1 MFFVGID
8 IAKKTHQAAITSD
21 DGKLI
26 GKTFKFSNTIDGF
39 NLLLEKLSAVTT
51 ELSQFEIGM
60 EATGHYWLNLYTWL
74 TDKNFKIH
82 VINPLQSDALRN
94 LYIRKTKTDSVD
106 SNIIA
111 DVIRIGQYSETH
123 LADDKIIS
131 LRDLSRQRFYLVD
144 MASDLKRKIIT
155 MMDRIFPE
163 YQDFFSDM
171 FGKTSVQ
178 VMKEYTSPEQILEI
192 PTEKLTQL
200 LKKASHGRF
209 TESKAKE
216 LKELASNSFAAM
228 LSSDMTTLLI
238 RQMLEQIDLLEKQIS
253 EIEKIIAAQFVQF
266 NTKLT
271 TIPGIGTTLGATIL
285 SEIGDIN
292 RFEKPKQLIAFSGM
306 DPSIKQSGNFVGTES
321 HMSKRG
327 SPFLR
332 RAVWLAAVVAVSHD
346 PLFKYHFQQKI
357 NSGKSY
363 SQAMG
368 FICHKLLNTIFA
380 ILKSGEDYNPVFPPD
395 IDVSKLAEKA
405 INSQS

>member
-1 MFFVGID
+1 MPVPRLFCAFFLI
-8 IAKKTHQAAITSD
+8 KRR
-21 DGKLI
+21 GKLDFFHSAFYYACRC
-26 GKTFKFSNTIDGF
+26 GQWGSA
-39 NLLLEKLSAVTT
+39 ERYVYSRLSA
-51 ELSQFEIGM
+51 EPSFFCPHGRWRSPEGFPCPCGNAIFFQNGNRGYKQMALLFEGETRIPSGC
-60 EATGHYWLNLYTWL
+60 AISGI
-74 TDKNFKIH
+74 F
-82 VINPLQSDALRN
+82 DASGRRMDGSSI
-94 LYIRKTKTDSVD
+94 IRSISTMHDR
-106 SNIIA
+106 SNGLGSGFAGYGI
-111 DVIRIGQYSETH
+111 Y
-123 LADDKIIS
+123 
-131 LRDLSRQRFYLVD
+131 
-144 MASDLKRKIIT
+144 
-155 MMDRIFPE
+155 PE

-178 VMKEYTSPEQILEI
+178 VMKECTSPEQILEI

-200 LKKASHGRF
+200 LRKASRGRF
-209 TESKAKE
+209 TENKAKE

-228 LSSDMTTLLI
+228 LSSDMATLLI

-253 EIEKIIAAQFVQF
+253 EIEKIIAMQFAQFK
-266 NTKLT
+266 TKLA

-292 RFEKPKQLIAFSGM
+292 RFEKPKQLIAFAGM

-346 PLFKYHFQQKI
+346 PLFKYYFQQKMH
-357 NSGKSY
+357 SGKSY

-380 ILKSGEDYNPVFPPD
+380 ILKSGEDYNPVFPSD
-395 IDVSKLAEKA
+395 IDVSKFSDEAM
-405 INSQS
+405 NSQS

>member
-51 ELSQFEIGM
+51 DLSQFEIGM

-74 TDKNFKIH
+74 SDRKFKLH

-106 SNIIA
+106 SKIIA
-111 DVIRIGQYSETH
+111 DVIRIGQYSETQ

-163 YQDFFSDM
+163 YQDFFSNM

-178 VMKEYTSPEQILEI
+178 VMKECTSPEQILEI

-200 LKKASHGRF
+200 LRKASRGRF
-209 TESKAKE
+209 TENKAKE

-253 EIEKIIAAQFVQF
+253 EIEKIIAMQFAQF
-266 NTKLT
+266 
-271 TIPGIGTTLGATIL
+271 I
-285 SEIGDIN
+285 
-292 RFEKPKQLIAFSGM
+292 
-306 DPSIKQSGNFVGTES
+306 VG
-321 HMSKRG
+321 
-327 SPFLR
+327 L
-332 RAVWLAAVVAVSHD
+332 
-346 PLFKYHFQQKI
+346 
-357 NSGKSY
+357 
-363 SQAMG
+363 
-368 FICHKLLNTIFA
+368 
-380 ILKSGEDYNPVFPPD
+380 
-395 IDVSKLAEKA
+395 
-405 INSQS
+405 

>member
-39 NLLLEKLSAVTT
+39 NLLQEKLSAVTT
-51 ELSQFEIGM
+51 DLSQFDIGM

-74 TDKNFKIH
+74 SDRNFKIH

-106 SNIIA
+106 SKIIA
-111 DVIRIGQYSETH
+111 DVIRIGQYSETQ

-144 MASDLKRKIIT
+144 MASDLKRKIIA

-163 YQDFFSDM
+163 YQNFFSDM

-178 VMKEYTSPEQILEI
+178 VMKECTSPEQILEI

-200 LKKASHGRF
+200 LRKASRGRF
-209 TESKAKE
+209 TENKAKE

-253 EIEKIIAAQFVQF
+253 EIEKIIAMQFAQF
-266 NTKLT
+266 NTKLA

-292 RFEKPKQLIAFSGM
+292 RFEKPKQLIAFAGM
-306 DPSIKQSGNFVGTES
+306 DPSIKQSGNFIGTES

-380 ILKSGEDYNPVFPPD
+380 ILKSSEDYNPVFPPD

-405 INSQS
+405 IISQS

>member
-21 DGKLI
+21 DGNLI

-51 ELSQFEIGM
+51 DLSQFEIGM

-74 TDKNFKIH
+74 SDRKFKLH

-106 SNIIA
+106 SKIIA
-111 DVIRIGQYSETH
+111 DVIRIGQYSETQ

-178 VMKEYTSPEQILEI
+178 VMKECTSPEQILEI

-200 LKKASHGRF
+200 LRKASRGRF
-209 TESKAKE
+209 TENKAKE

-253 EIEKIIAAQFVQF
+253 EIEKIIAMQFAQF
-266 NTKLT
+266 NTKLA

-292 RFEKPKQLIAFSGM
+292 RFEKPKQLIAFAGM

-346 PLFKYHFQQKI
+346 PLFKYYFQQKI
-357 NSGKSY
+357 KSGKSY

-395 IDVSKLAEKA
+395 IDVSKLAEEA

>member
-51 ELSQFEIGM
+51 DLSQFEIGM

-74 TDKNFKIH
+74 SDRKFKLH

-94 LYIRKTKTDSVD
+94 LYIRKTKTYSVD
-106 SNIIA
+106 SKIIA
-111 DVIRIGQYSETH
+111 DVIRIGQYSETQ

-178 VMKEYTSPEQILEI
+178 VMKECTSPEQILEI

-200 LKKASHGRF
+200 LRKASRGRF
-209 TESKAKE
+209 TENKAKE

-253 EIEKIIAAQFVQF
+253 EIEKIIAMQFAQF
-266 NTKLT
+266 NTKLA
-271 TIPGIGTTLGATIL
+271 TIPGIGTTLGAIIL

-292 RFEKPKQLIAFSGM
+292 RFEKPKQLIAFAGM

-346 PLFKYHFQQKI
+346 PLFRYYFQQKI
-357 NSGKSY
+357 KSGKSY
-363 SQAMG
+363 SQTMG

-395 IDVSKLAEKA
+395 IDVSKLAEEA

>member
-26 GKTFKFSNTIDGF
+26 GKAFKFANTIDGF
-39 NLLLEKLSAVTT
+39 NLFLEKLGAVNTD
-51 ELSQFEIGM
+51 LSQFEIGM

-74 TDKNFKIH
+74 SDKKFKLH

-106 SNIIA
+106 SKIIA
-111 DVIRIGQYSETH
+111 DVIRIGQYSETQ

-144 MASDLKRKIIT
+144 MASDLKRKIIA
-155 MMDRIFPE
+155 MMDRVFPE

-178 VMKEYTSPEQILEI
+178 VMKECTSPEQILEI
-192 PTEKLTQL
+192 PTENLTEIL
-200 LKKASHGRF
+200 RKASHGRF
-209 TESKAKE
+209 KESKAKE

-228 LSSDMTTLLI
+228 LSSDMISLLI
-238 RQMLEQIDLLEKQIS
+238 RQMLEQIDLLEKQVS
-253 EIEKIIAAQFVQF
+253 DIEQIIAVQFAEF
-266 NTKLT
+266 NTKID
-271 TIPGIGTTLGATIL
+271 TIPGVGTTLGATIL
-285 SEIGDIN
+285 SEIGDIS
-292 RFEKPKQLIAFSGM
+292 RFEKPKQLIAFAGM
-306 DPSIKQSGNFVGTES
+306 DPSVKQSGNFVGTES

-332 RAVWLAAVVAVSHD
+332 RAIWLASVVAVSHD
-346 PLFKYHFQQKI
+346 PLFKYLFQQKMA
-357 NSGKSY
+357 SGKSY

-368 FICHKLLNTIFA
+368 YICHKLLNTIFA
-380 ILKSGEDYNPVFPPD
+380 ILKTGEEYKPVYPPE
-395 IDVSKLAEKA
+395 IDVSKLADEA
-405 INSQS
+405 INS

>member
-21 DGKLI
+21 DGNLI

-51 ELSQFEIGM
+51 DLSQFEIGM

-74 TDKNFKIH
+74 SDRNFKIH

-106 SNIIA
+106 SKIIA
-111 DVIRIGQYSETH
+111 DVIRIGQYSETQ

-178 VMKEYTSPEQILEI
+178 VMKECTSPEQILEI

-200 LKKASHGRF
+200 LRKASRGRF
-209 TESKAKE
+209 TENKAKE

-253 EIEKIIAAQFVQF
+253 EIEKIIAMQFAQF
-266 NTKLT
+266 NTKLA

-292 RFEKPKQLIAFSGM
+292 RFEKPKQLIAFAGM

-357 NSGKSY
+357 HSGKSY

-395 IDVSKLAEKA
+395 IDVSKLADEA
-405 INSQS
+405 VNSQS

>member
-21 DGKLI
+21 DGNLI

-51 ELSQFEIGM
+51 DLSQFEIGM
-60 EATGHYWLNLYTWL
+60 EATGHYWLNLYSWL
-74 TDKNFKIH
+74 SDRNFKIH

-106 SNIIA
+106 SKIIA
-111 DVIRIGQYSETH
+111 DVIRIGQYSETQ

-131 LRDLSRQRFYLVD
+131 LRDLSRQRFFLVD
-144 MASDLKRKIIT
+144 MASDLKRKIIA

-178 VMKEYTSPEQILEI
+178 VMKECTSPEQILEI

-200 LKKASHGRF
+200 LRKASRGRF
-209 TESKAKE
+209 TENKAKE

-253 EIEKIIAAQFVQF
+253 EIEKIIAVQFAQF
-266 NTKLT
+266 NTKLG

-292 RFEKPKQLIAFSGM
+292 RFEKPKQLIAFAGM

-357 NSGKSY
+357 KSGKSY

-380 ILKSGEDYNPVFPPD
+380 ILKSGEVYNPVFPPD
-395 IDVSKLAEKA
+395 IDVSKLAEEA
-405 INSQS
+405 VNSQS

>member
-8 IAKKTHQAAITSD
+8 IAKKTHQSAITGD
-21 DGKLI
+21 DGCLI
-26 GKTFKFSNTIDGF
+26 GRTFKFSNTIDGF
-39 NLLLEKLSAVTT
+39 NLFLEKLSAVTT
-51 ELSQFEIGM
+51 DLSQFEIGM

-74 TDKNFKIH
+74 SDRNFKLH

-106 SNIIA
+106 SKIIA
-111 DVIRIGQYSETH
+111 DVIRIGEYSETQ

-131 LRDLSRQRFYLVD
+131 LRDLSRQRFFLVD
-144 MASDLKRKIIT
+144 MASDLKRKIIA

-178 VMKEYTSPEQILEI
+178 VMKECTSPEQILEI
-192 PTEKLTQL
+192 PTEKLTEM
-200 LKKASHGRF
+200 LKKASRGRF
-209 TESKAKE
+209 RESKAKE

-228 LSSDMTTLLI
+228 LSSDMTSLLI

-253 EIEKIIAAQFVQF
+253 EIEKIIAVQFAEF
-266 NTKLT
+266 NTKIA
-271 TIPGIGTTLGATIL
+271 TIPGIGTTIGAAIL

-292 RFEKPKQLIAFSGM
+292 RFEKPKQLIAFAGM
-306 DPSIKQSGNFVGTES
+306 DPTVKQSGNFSGTEN

-327 SPFLR
+327 SPYLR
-332 RAVWLAAVVAVSHD
+332 RAVWLAGVVAVSHNQ
-346 PLFKYHFQQKI
+346 LFKYLFQQKM
-357 NSGKSY
+357 SAGKSY

-368 FICHKLLNTIFA
+368 YICHKLLNTIFA
-380 ILKSGEDYNPVFPPD
+380 ILKTGEDYKPVYPPE
-395 IDVSKLAEKA
+395 IDVSKLAAKA
-405 INSQS
+405 VIS

>member
-21 DGKLI
+21 DGNLI

-39 NLLLEKLSAVTT
+39 NLLLEKLSTVTT
-51 ELSQFEIGM
+51 DLSQFEIGM

-74 TDKNFKIH
+74 SDRNFKIH

-106 SNIIA
+106 SKIIA
-111 DVIRIGQYSETH
+111 DVIRIGQYSETQ

-144 MASDLKRKIIT
+144 MASDLKRKIIA

-178 VMKEYTSPEQILEI
+178 VMKECTSPEQILEI

-200 LKKASHGRF
+200 LRKASRGRF
-209 TESKAKE
+209 TENKAKE

-253 EIEKIIAAQFVQF
+253 EIEKIIAMQFAQF
-266 NTKLT
+266 NTKLA

-292 RFEKPKQLIAFSGM
+292 RFEKPKQLIAFAGM

-346 PLFKYHFQQKI
+346 PLFKYYFQQKI
-357 NSGKSY
+357 KSGKSY

-395 IDVSKLAEKA
+395 IDVSKLAEEA
-405 INSQS
+405 VNSQS

>member
-21 DGKLI
+21 DGNLI

-51 ELSQFEIGM
+51 DLSQFEIGM

-74 TDKNFKIH
+74 SDRNFKIH
-82 VINPLQSDALRN
+82 FINPLQSDALRN
-94 LYIRKTKTDSVD
+94 LYIRKTKTESVD
-106 SNIIA
+106 SKIIA
-111 DVIRIGQYSETH
+111 DVIRIGQYSETQ

-144 MASDLKRKIIT
+144 MASDLKRKIIA

-163 YQDFFSDM
+163 YQNFFSDM

-178 VMKEYTSPEQILEI
+178 VMKECTSPEQILEI

-200 LKKASHGRF
+200 LRKASRGRF
-209 TESKAKE
+209 TENKAKE

-238 RQMLEQIDLLEKQIS
+238 RQMLEQIDLLENQIS
-253 EIEKIIAAQFVQF
+253 EIEKIIAMQFAQF
-266 NTKLT
+266 NTKLA

-292 RFEKPKQLIAFSGM
+292 RFEKPKQLIAFAGM

-346 PLFKYHFQQKI
+346 PLFKYHFQQKMH
-357 NSGKSY
+357 SGKSY

-395 IDVSKLAEKA
+395 IDVSKLAEEA

>member
-21 DGKLI
+21 DGNLI

-51 ELSQFEIGM
+51 DLSQFEIGM

-74 TDKNFKIH
+74 SDRNFKIH

-106 SNIIA
+106 SKIIA
-111 DVIRIGQYSETH
+111 DVIRIGQYSETQ

-144 MASDLKRKIIT
+144 MASDLKRKIIA

-163 YQDFFSDM
+163 YQNFFSDM

-178 VMKEYTSPEQILEI
+178 VMKECTSPEQILEI

-200 LKKASHGRF
+200 LRKASRGRF
-209 TESKAKE
+209 TENKAKE

-238 RQMLEQIDLLEKQIS
+238 RQMLEQIDLLENQIS
-253 EIEKIIAAQFVQF
+253 EIEKIIAMQFAQF
-266 NTKLT
+266 NTKLA

-292 RFEKPKQLIAFSGM
+292 RFEKPKQLIAFAGM

-346 PLFKYHFQQKI
+346 PLFKYYFQQKI
-357 NSGKSY
+357 KSGKSY

-395 IDVSKLAEKA
+395 IDVSKLADEA
-405 INSQS
+405 VNSQS

>member
-21 DGKLI
+21 DGNLI

-39 NLLLEKLSAVTT
+39 NLLLEKLSTVTT
-51 ELSQFEIGM
+51 DLSQFEIGM

-74 TDKNFKIH
+74 SDRNFKIH

-106 SNIIA
+106 SKIIA
-111 DVIRIGQYSETH
+111 DVIRIGQYSETQ

-178 VMKEYTSPEQILEI
+178 VMKECTSPEQILEI

-200 LKKASHGRF
+200 LRKASRGRF
-209 TESKAKE
+209 TENKAKE

-253 EIEKIIAAQFVQF
+253 EIEKIIAMQFAQF
-266 NTKLT
+266 NTKLA

-292 RFEKPKQLIAFSGM
+292 RFEKPKQLIAFAGM

-346 PLFKYHFQQKI
+346 PLFKYHFQQKMH
-357 NSGKSY
+357 SGKSY

-395 IDVSKLAEKA
+395 IDVSKLADEA
-405 INSQS
+405 VNSQS

>member
-21 DGKLI
+21 DGNLI
-26 GKTFKFSNTIDGF
+26 GKSFKFSNTIDGF
-39 NLLLEKLSAVTT
+39 NLLLEKFSSVTSD
-51 ELSQFEIGM
+51 LSQFEIGM

-74 TDKNFKIH
+74 SDKNFKIH

-106 SNIIA
+106 SKIIA
-111 DVIRIGQYSETH
+111 DVIRIGQYSETQ

-144 MASDLKRKIIT
+144 MASDLKRKIIA

>member
-21 DGKLI
+21 DGNLI

-39 NLLLEKLSAVTT
+39 NLLLEKLSTVTT
-51 ELSQFEIGM
+51 DLSQFEIGM

-74 TDKNFKIH
+74 SDKNFKIH

-106 SNIIA
+106 SKIIA
-111 DVIRIGQYSETH
+111 DVIRIGQYSETQ

-144 MASDLKRKIIT
+144 MASDLKRKIIA

-163 YQDFFSDM
+163 YQDFFSNM

-178 VMKEYTSPEQILEI
+178 VMKECTSPEQILDI
-192 PTEKLTQL
+192 STEKLTQL
-200 LKKASHGRF
+200 LKKSSRGRF
-209 TESKAKE
+209 SENKAKE

-228 LSSDMTTLLI
+228 LSSDMTSLLI

-253 EIEKIIAAQFVQF
+253 DIEEIIASQFVQF
-266 NTKLT
+266 NTKLA
-271 TIPGIGTTLGATIL
+271 TIPGIGTTLGAVIL

-292 RFEKPKQLIAFSGM
+292 RFEQPKQLIAFAGM
-306 DPSIKQSGNFVGTES
+306 DPSVKQSGNFVGTES

-332 RAVWLAAVVAVSHD
+332 RAIWLAGVVAVSHD
-346 PLFKYHFQQKI
+346 PLFKYLFQQKM

-368 FICHKLLNTIFA
+368 YICHKLLNTIFA
-380 ILKSGEDYNPVFPPD
+380 ILKSGEEYKPVYPPS
-395 IDVSKLAEKA
+395 IDVSKLADVA
-405 INSQS
+405 TNSQA

>member
-21 DGKLI
+21 DGNLI

-51 ELSQFEIGM
+51 DLSQFEIGM

-74 TDKNFKIH
+74 SDRKFKLH

-106 SNIIA
+106 SKIIA
-111 DVIRIGQYSETH
+111 DVIRIGQYSETQ

-178 VMKEYTSPEQILEI
+178 VMKECTSPEQILEI

-200 LKKASHGRF
+200 LRKASRGRF
-209 TESKAKE
+209 TENKAKE

-238 RQMLEQIDLLEKQIS
+238 RQMLEQIDLLENQIS
-253 EIEKIIAAQFVQF
+253 EIEKIIAMQFAQF
-266 NTKLT
+266 NTKLA

-292 RFEKPKQLIAFSGM
+292 RFEKPKQLIAFAGM

-346 PLFKYHFQQKI
+346 PLFKYYFQQKI
-357 NSGKSY
+357 KSGKSY

-395 IDVSKLAEKA
+395 IDVSKLAEEA
-405 INSQS
+405 VNSQS